1 MQPHKCCSALSRRGT
16 DNAFERAFVFS
27 REVQAV
33 GHNVRE
39 TAGID
44 ISEGSI
50 SASVTYRY
58 AKNCLILNSLW
69 HLLAGEQL

>member
-1 MQPHKCCSALSRRGT
+1 MQLHKCCPALLRRGT
-16 DNAFERAFVFS
+16 ANTFEHAFVFS
-27 REVQAV
+27 REEQAA
-33 GHNVRE
+33 GHKVRE